1 MAAALLD
8 SRPGLAYLSVVD
20 ASEKL
25 PKEWFLQ
32 ADYDM
37 DTAQYMF
44 DGGRYFYCIFMCH
57 LSIEKALK
65 GLYRAR
71 LKSDPPKVHDLL
83 FLANRARLA
92 APAEVK
98 DLLYEL
104 DGLSVPTRYPD
115 ELKKMALTYNQRS
128 TEPMLARTREALQWL
143 RAQLPK

>member
-1 MAAALLD
+1 M
-8 SRPGLAYLSVVD
+8 D

-37 DTAQYMF
+37 ETAQYMF

-71 LKSDPPKVHDLL
+71 LKSDPPKIH
-83 FLANRARLA
+83 N
-92 APAEVK
+92 
-98 DLLYEL
+98 LLYFVGKLGLKMPGEL
-104 DGLSVPTRYPD
+104 EDHVNRLNYLSIPTRYPD
-115 ELKKMALTYNQRS
+115 DLRRMSREFDNRRTEAALLATKKVLK
-128 TEPMLARTREALQWL
+128 WL
-143 RAQLPK
+143 KLQLP

>member
-1 MAAALLD
+1 M
-8 SRPGLAYLSVVD
+8 D

-44 DGGRYFYCIFMCH
+44 DGGRHFYCIFMCH

-71 LKSDPPKVHDLL
+71 LKTDPPKVHDLL
-83 FLANRARLA
+83 FLSNSTQLT
-92 APAEVK
+92 PPVEVK

-115 ELKKMALTYNQRS
+115 ELKKMALAYNRRS
-128 TEPMLARTREALQWL
+128 TEPMLARARKALLWL

>member
-1 MAAALLD
+1 M
-8 SRPGLAYLSVVD
+8 D

-25 PKEWFLQ
+25 PREWSLQ

-44 DGGRYFYCIFMCH
+44 DGGRYFCCIFLCH

-83 FLANRARLA
+83 FLANRAQV
-92 APAEVK
+92 APPPEVK

-115 ELKKMALTYNQRS
+115 ELREMALTYNVRS
-128 TEPMLARTREALQWL
+128 TEPMLARARKALQWL
-143 RAQLPK
+143 KAQLPK

>member
-1 MAAALLD
+1 
-8 SRPGLAYLSVVD
+8 VD

-65 GLYRAR
+65 GLYRAK
-71 LKSDPPKVHDLL
+71 LMSDPPKVHDLL
-83 FLANRARLA
+83 FLANRVQLA
-92 APAEVK
+92 PPAEVK

-128 TEPMLARTREALQWL
+128 TEPMLARARKALQWL